1 MQKIF
6 AVAATAALLAGCAPV
21 ATKPITSNASL
32 QGKRLAITS
41 HPVPDFSAGTAGKA
55 MFAMVG
61 AIAMI
66 HTGNE
71 MVKQDQIQDPA
82 IHIGQ
87 RLSDDLVKTQG
98 VTVLPSNGA
107 VASNDDAA
115 TLIKTYPGADLL
127 LDVKTYGWSYIYY
140 PTKWGSYRVNYDAN
154 VRLLDGKSGEVIAQ
168 QTCKIDPTD
177 PNNPPSLDALRAN
190 QSALLKQL
198 LGKAADVC
206 VGEVE
211 EHVLK
216 MVSLN

>member
-1 MQKIF
+1 MRKFF
-6 AVAATAALLAGCAPV
+6 AVAAIAAMLVGCAPV
-21 ATKPITSNASL
+21 PTKSISSTAGL

-55 MFAMVG
+55 MFAVIG
-61 AIAMI
+61 AVAMI
-66 HTGNE
+66 HAGNE
-71 MVKQDQIQDPA
+71 LVREDQIEDPA

-87 RLSDDLVKTQG
+87 RLSSDLVKTQG
-98 VTVLPSNGA
+98 VILLPSNGL
-107 VASNDDAA
+107 VASSDDPA

-127 LDVKTYGWSYIYY
+127 LDVKSYAWSYVYY

-190 QSALLKQL
+190 QGALLKQL
-198 LGKAADVC
+198 LSKAADTC
-206 VGEVE
+206 VESVE
-211 EHVLK
+211 QQVLR
-216 MVSLN
+216 VASLN